1 MKELKASEAKTNFF
15 KVLDQVKR
23 GETFYITH
31 HGVIAGRISPVDTV
45 DLNQI
50 QDAVAELKK
59 LKLKLNPKG
68 KSKLKIKDL
77 ITQGRR

>member
-15 KVLDQVKR
+15 KILDQVKR

-31 HGVIAGRISPVDTV
+31 HGVIAGRISPVDSV

-50 QDAVAELKK
+50 KDAVNELKK

-68 KSKLKIKDL
+68 KTKLKIEDL
-77 ITQGRR
+77 ISQGRR